1 MSKLGSLWSSSSGS
15 LSVSGWDKHEE
26 PGGHSDNSSTL
37 TINPDGL
44 TERIAPLVTS
54 AADENII
61 PAFSPTLSS
70 DIIERWQRQIKP
82 WGDEWEIVKAAH
94 VSGSIKKICPAHWD
108 CDGFSHV
115 VLDSSF
121 CVRCLIMAHCF
132 GCGRGPWC
140 VRPCGDARMLIH
152 SAAAGRDTWSTAHLH
167 QGTEVG
173 DSVNTLCYYPVAIL
187 LSQKCYCYASHCLN
201 FNFLYF
207 F

>member
-1 MSKLGSLWSSSSGS
+1 MAAIICYYLLALLFKVKIVSLWSSSSGS
-15 LSVSGWDKHEE
+15 LSVSAWDKREE

-44 TERIAPLVTS
+44 TERIDPLVTS

-94 VSGSIKKICPAHWD
+94 VSGSIKKICSAHWD

-115 VLDSSF
+115 VQDSSF
-121 CVRCLIMAHCF
+121 CLRCLIMAHCF
-132 GCGRGPWC
+132 DCGRGLWC
-140 VRPCGDARMLIH
+140 ARPCGDARLPIH

-167 QGTEVG
+167 
-173 DSVNTLCYYPVAIL
+173 
-187 LSQKCYCYASHCLN
+187 
-201 FNFLYF
+201 
-207 F
+207 